1 MTLRLAVALALLLA
15 LAASHWKAYT
25 SGQKAAEAKS
35 AKLTAIG
42 NETARELERM
52 NFKSKEAALETQK
65 RKLVAKTVDA
75 RAAAD
80 AAVSLRDASERSLQ
94 AARKSVQACLISAK
108 THADVLNLCE
118 GRYRDL
124 AEKADGHVADVEAL
138 EQAWPK

>member
-25 SGQKAAEAKS
+25 SGQKASEAKS

-94 AARKSVQACLISAK
+94 AARESVQACLISAK
-108 THADVLNLCE
+108 THSDVLNLCE
-118 GRYRDL
+118 ERYRNL